1 MLEALGV
8 DAISERVYRA
18 VLGHPG
24 SSISALATA
33 AGVSPARARASL
45 DRLQSAR
52 LVQRVPGRPVEFTA
66 TSPDVA
72 INALVNERQ
81 HTLDNARIAIP
92 PLLAEYRAAS
102 ARAAD
107 PNALIEV
114 LSGPAIATERF
125 RELQATA
132 TEELLGFDRLTA
144 DEESGKPEVEA
155 EAPMLE
161 RGVRCRAI
169 YETAALTSPSRLPHI
184 RQLVT
189 MGEQARVTNTLPFK
203 MIIADR
209 KLAMLPLVADGTRTD
224 SLLFVY
230 PSTLLDGL
238 IELFESYWQR
248 GTPIR
253 ALVGQ
258 SSSVESLSQEDLEVL
273 ELLHTGLKD
282 ATIARQL
289 GVSMRTARRHIA
301 RLLNALGVGTRF
313 QAGAEATHR
322 GLI

>member
-33 AGVSPARARASL
+33 AGVSPARVRASL

-52 LVQRVPGRPVEFTA
+52 LVQRAPGRSAEFTA
-66 TSPDVA
+66 TPPDVA

-102 ARAAD
+102 ARAD

-114 LSGPAIATERF
+114 QSGPAIATERF

-132 TEELLGFDRLTA
+132 TEELLGFDRMTA
-144 DEESGKPEVEA
+144 DEGSGKPEVEA

-209 KLAMLPLVADGTRTD
+209 KVAMLPLVADGTRTD
-224 SLLFVY
+224 SLLIVY

-238 IELFESYWQR
+238 IDLFESYWQR

-253 ALVGQ
+253 ALVAQ
-258 SSSVESLSQEDLEVL
+258 SSSVESLSQEDLAVL

-289 GVSMRTARRHIA
+289 GVSMRTARRRIA
-301 RLLNALGVGTRF
+301 RVLNALGVETRF
-313 QAGAEATHR
+313 QAGAEATRR